1 MTAIDFCQV
10 AVPIHVAKILTYPER
25 VTKFNIKF
33 LRTLVLNGCEQHPG
47 ANFVQQKETQL
58 KK

>member
-1 MTAIDFCQV
+1 V
-10 AVPIHVAKILTYPER
+10 AVPVHVAKILTYPER
-25 VTKFNIKF
+25 VTKSNIKF

>member
-1 MTAIDFCQV
+1 M

-25 VTKFNIKF
+25 VTASNVDF
-33 LRTLVLNGCEQHPG
+33 LRKLVVNGPDKHPG
-47 ANFVQQKETQL
+47 ANFIQQKGQHM